1 MTIKIISIFKQN
13 LLKVVKHVVKLGVP
27 SGRPKGVA
35 HSENVHY
42 SQMIMRESKSVN
54 CDNLKVQLEAE

>member
-35 HSENVHY
+35 HSEKFHY
-42 SQMIMRESKSVN
+42 SQRIIRESKSAN
-54 CDNLKVQLEAE
+54 CDGPKLPNMK